1 MTIPTREAMARQ
13 LWLNYFNCIL
23 RQRGIITQEEYQK
36 IARKSMAAPDSCHI
50 PSSPALVCTV
60 FSQITGRTEES
71 TSVLPS
77 LLCTAASL

>member
-36 IARKSMAAPDSCHI
+36 IARKI
-50 PSSPALVCTV
+50 YGSS
-60 FSQITGRTEES
+60 R
-71 TSVLPS
+71 
-77 LLCTAASL
+77 